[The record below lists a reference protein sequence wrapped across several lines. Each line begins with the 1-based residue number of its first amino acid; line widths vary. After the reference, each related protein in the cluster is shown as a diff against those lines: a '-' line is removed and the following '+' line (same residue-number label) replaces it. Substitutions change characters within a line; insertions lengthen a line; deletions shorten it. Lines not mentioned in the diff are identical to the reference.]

1 MVTLNFMHRFSLSL
15 ILAALSALLIS
26 PIRVAADLIWT
37 PQSGWQAQGGVLAG
51 LGSDEGRNA
60 LDFMNKARAA
70 EEAGQSSAAL
80 KAYTVVVKKYPNSI
94 FAAEALYHTGL
105 IYQKRQQYYKAFDTY
120 QSMLGRY
127 PNSEKF
133 TQVIGEQYRIAS
145 LLAEGQRS
153 RIWGMFPGFRNREK
167 SVEYFEIMVR
177 TAPYSDYAPL
187 ALMNAAR
194 GYKKI
199 SEEEAAIDAL
209 DRMINTY
216 PRSALT
222 PDAYLRIAETHASL
236 VDGPYYDQAAT
247 KDAITYYEDYMILFP
262 SDIGGMATAE
272 KGLANMKKVLARSKL
287 TMGEYYYKYRK
298 NYQAAKV
305 FYNEAITVYPDSDV
319 AAEARTKLAV
329 IDEVLQRQSD
339 NAAASPQ
346 LAAPAAAKK
355 KRFGIF

>member
-145 LLAEGQRS
+145 SS
-153 RIWGMFPGFRNREK
+153 R
-167 SVEYFEIMVR
+167 
-177 TAPYSDYAPL
+177 
-187 ALMNAAR
+187 
-194 GYKKI
+194 
-199 SEEEAAIDAL
+199 
-209 DRMINTY
+209 
-216 PRSALT
+216 
-222 PDAYLRIAETHASL
+222 
-236 VDGPYYDQAAT
+236 
-247 KDAITYYEDYMILFP
+247 
-262 SDIGGMATAE
+262 
-272 KGLANMKKVLARSKL
+272 KV
-287 TMGEYYYKYRK
+287 
-298 NYQAAKV
+298 
-305 FYNEAITVYPDSDV
+305 
-319 AAEARTKLAV
+319 
-329 IDEVLQRQSD
+329 
-339 NAAASPQ
+339 NAAASGVCF
-346 LAAPAAAKK
+346 LASAIGRSPSSILRLWSAPPLTAITP
-355 KRFGIF
+355 RSLS